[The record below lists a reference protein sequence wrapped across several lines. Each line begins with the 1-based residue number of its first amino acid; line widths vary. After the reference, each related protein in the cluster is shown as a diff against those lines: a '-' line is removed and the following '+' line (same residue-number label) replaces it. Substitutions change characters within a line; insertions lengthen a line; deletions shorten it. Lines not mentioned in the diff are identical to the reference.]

1 MTVKVSLPE
10 EFSAFVE
17 AQVADGHYAS
27 SDEVFRDALRLMK
40 DRHERLEC
48 LRQAYREGIESGFDD
63 EPLDFEAI
71 KTEGRVRLEKLKRL
85 EEAKR

>member
-1 MTVKVSLPE
+1 MTMKVSLPE
-10 EFSAFVE
+10 EFSAFVA
-17 AQVADGHYAS
+17 AQVASGQYATP
-27 SDEVFRDALRLMK
+27 DDVVRDALRLME
-40 DRHERLEC
+40 DRHERLEW

-71 KTEGRVRLEKLKRL
+71 KAEGRACLEKLKRL

>member
-1 MTVKVSLPE
+1 MKVSLPE

-17 AQVADGHYAS
+17 AQVANGRYAN
-27 SDEVFRDALRLMK
+27 SDEVFHDALRLMK
-40 DRHERLEC
+40 DRQERLEW

-71 KTEGRVRLEKLKRL
+71 KKEGRARLEELKRL